1 MVLGSAH
8 EEFHRIAHF
17 VADGTDDVLR
27 HFLGIVVH
35 AYDTVAFAEMKDRG
49 LGPADIIGNPLAQES
64 FFDEMLAVR
73 VGDFAELD
81 FVVHFY

>member
-1 MVLGSAH
+1 MILGSAH
-8 EEFHRIAHF
+8 EEFNRIALF
-17 VADGTDDVLR
+17 SADGAHYILR
-27 HFLGIVVH
+27 CFLGILVH
-35 AYDTVAFAEMKDRG
+35 ADDAGVLVAAEDRVF
-49 LGPADIIGNPLAQES
+49 GPADIIGNPLAQES

>member
-17 VADGTDDVLR
+17 VADRTDDVLC

-35 AYDTVAFAEMKDRG
+35 ADDAGVLVAAEDRVF
-49 LGPADIIGNPLAQES
+49 GPADIIGNPLAQES